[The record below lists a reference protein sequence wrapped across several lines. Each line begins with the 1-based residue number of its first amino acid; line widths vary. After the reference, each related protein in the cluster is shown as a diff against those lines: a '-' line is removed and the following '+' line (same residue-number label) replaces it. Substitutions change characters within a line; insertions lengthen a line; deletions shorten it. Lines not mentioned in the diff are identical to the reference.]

1 MPLFLLDDLLNT
13 AQNSNI
19 VEPHMLSIIF
29 QNANLTVNGTKT
41 RRFDAN
47 FPEVI
52 FLEEVI
58 NFQQLKLVSIMT
70 SSFEFK
76 YTMV

>member
-1 MPLFLLDDLLNT
+1 
-13 AQNSNI
+13 
-19 VEPHMLSIIF
+19 MLSIIF

-76 YTMV
+76 YIHHG

>member
-1 MPLFLLDDLLNT
+1 MDGPIEET
-13 AQNSNI
+13 
-19 VEPHMLSIIF
+19 HMIGIIF

-76 YTMV
+76 YTIV